1 MTLINSEIDTL
12 AILAKTDDAAKEQ
25 LFMKLEPTISKFIRS
40 FGLYVPGMDRD
51 DMKQVGYLGFLEA
64 LNRYDPTRG
73 NFKQS
78 VYVWAKTHIMNE
90 LNKTKQS
97 KRRAHFESH
106 SLNTAVTDKNEQ
118 MTFMDMLTASPHM
131 FKSPEERLYHME
143 LLEKVKAH
151 YDKMRPKSKEIIRLT
166 IFEGHSYQETADM
179 LGLKGKKN
187 VDNVVSKFRL
197 NVRRIKE
204 EYEREDETSE
214 MATG

>member
-12 AILAKTDDAAKEQ
+12 AIVAKTDNEARDQ
-25 LFMKLEPTISKFIRS
+25 LFMKLESTINTFIFS

-64 LNRYDPTRG
+64 LDRYDHTRG

-78 VYVWAKTHIMNE
+78 VYVWVKTHIMNE

-106 SLNTAVTDKNEQ
+106 SLNVAVTEKSEQ
-118 MTFMDMLTASPHM
+118 MTFQDMITASPHM
-131 FKSPEERLYHME
+131 FDSPEERLYRLE
-143 LLEKVKAH
+143 LLERVKVH

-166 IFEGHSYQETADM
+166 IFEGHSYQDTADM

-197 NVRRIKE
+197 NVRRIRE